1 MKNSPSSKTG
11 LLLAKLILACLI
23 VAPATVKAQTYW
35 QGGSNDF
42 NNAAYWTGAYID
54 TSGDSSPNPNC
65 DNDTGTNNVILIQA
79 GDPPWYHGDTLA
91 GNNNGNSGA
100 YLQTGGTN
108 NTGYPNNGNWLRMG
122 IASGSAGYYTLS
134 NGVVNVAGQT
144 HLGENG
150 YGYLEIDGGVY
161 NTGYNGDPGICAGDG
176 DFGPGSGTFVLNA
189 GTVNNFQESWFGEQ
203 NSSGSGTGAFIMNGG
218 TFNAQNWFVLGRN
231 GGTGTGTM
239 TGGILNFTGGGNF
252 LVGGG
257 GNGTLTQS
265 GGTINAYNAYLV
277 PQNGGGSGYDT
288 LSGSA
293 ALTVYSWL
301 AVGRGGYGEMDIS
314 GNASVTHSDSGSHF
328 DIGAGGSSATGAGV
342 LNQNGGTVTEL
353 TSDFWLGEVYTAT
366 WNLNSG
372 TANILNL
379 VMSVN
384 NGVQSTMNLS
394 GGVLNVNSISSPT
407 GQASYSVLNLN
418 GGTLRA
424 NGSSS
429 VFINGLVQASVG
441 GSVTIDSQGYN
452 ITIPQSLADNGGG
465 SLIKVGTG
473 TLALTGANG
482 YSGGT
487 TVSAGTLATTTASTG
502 GGAYSVAGGTTLS
515 VEVASAGT
523 YLPASSLAFSGPA
536 TLDINLNTFGVP
548 SAAPINVS
556 GTLTANGTVTINLA
570 SSSPLAVGT
579 IPLVQYG
586 SPAGSGTFVLGSVP
600 AGETG
605 YLSNSG
611 GLISLVITSAGAPR
625 WNGNVTGGVWDI
637 NTTTN
642 WIDLISGDPTTYHD
656 GEPVLFDDTATGT
669 TTVNVSMTVKPGSLT
684 FNNTQLPY
692 TLTGSGSISGT
703 TGVLLEG
710 SNTVSM
716 LNTGGN
722 SYTGPTVI
730 NAGTLAVASLANGGS
745 PSAIGASSASPTNLV
760 LAGGTLSYTGAAA
773 AINRGYED
781 ADTNGA
787 VDIATEGN
795 LSLSGTITVLPGTG
809 FTKAG
814 PGQLAYAN
822 SGISTLSDALGY
834 SVDQGTV
841 LFSGTGT
848 NNIAGTFLIGAAG
861 STNAAVALTNN
872 TTLNVLGGT
881 VEVGNAG
888 GSASRGAIT
897 QAGGTF
903 NAGNGQIWIGQGTGG
918 IGALILT
925 GGTFYADNWLA
936 VGRDNGTG
944 TLNVSGNA
952 VLIDN
957 GGGGNMD
964 IGTSGGF
971 GGVAGTGTLN
981 QTGGA
986 ITNTASEVWL
996 GEGASGEPASGTWN
1010 MSGGTANVGE
1020 VHVGV
1025 GGTGTS
1031 TLNVS
1036 GSASITESYLLLANY
1051 DTNTVGN
1058 VNIGSASQPGGAITV
1073 NADMDV
1079 GGQGTGT
1086 LNFVTN
1092 GGGTLTVTGTL
1103 YLSRFSQVANGT
1115 VNLNA
1120 GGTLIAGY
1128 INNGWGFQN
1137 NFSSPLDNPNAFNF
1151 NGGTLRA
1158 YVGSQYFIQPYV
1170 NAVVQSGG
1178 AIIDDGGYD
1187 ITVLAPLVNGGGG
1200 GGLTKL
1206 GVGTLILNG
1215 VNTYTGMTI
1224 VSSGTLAIASTG
1236 SIAGPVTVASGA
1248 TLAADTG
1255 SIQTAY
1261 IYNTL
1266 TLNAGSTTSMK
1277 LTPSSNDQIAGLT
1290 GVTYGGALVVNN
1302 TSGSALTAGNVF
1314 KLFNSAAPG
1323 TGNFSS
1329 VTILP
1334 AGAGTFNAAAGTLT
1348 ITSTGAPPVVN
1359 APALVNGKLVL
1370 TGSGGTAGSAYTLLS
1385 STNVTTPRADWIT
1398 NTSGVFSPTG
1408 TFSNAIPITNIPAM
1422 FFQLKT
1428 P

>member
-11 LLLAKLILACLI
+11 ILLAKLILAYLI
-23 VAPATVKAQTYW
+23 VAPAAVKAQTYW
-35 QGGSNDF
+35 QGGNNDF

-176 DFGPGSGTFVLNA
+176 DFGSGSGTFVLNA

-203 NSSGSGTGAFIMNGG
+203 NSSGSGTGTFIMNGG

-239 TGGILNFTGGGNF
+239 TGGILNFTGGGSF

-277 PQNGGGSGYDT
+277 PQNGGGSGYNT

-314 GNASVTHSDSGSHF
+314 GNASVTHNDSGSHF
-328 DIGAGGSSATGAGV
+328 DIGAGGSSATGEGV

-379 VMSVN
+379 VMAVN
-384 NGVQSTMNLS
+384 NNVLSTMNLN
-394 GGVLNVNSISSPT
+394 GGVLNVNSISSPS
-407 GQASYSVLNLN
+407 GAASLTTLNLS

-429 VFINGLVQASVG
+429 VFINGLSQATVG
-441 GSVTIDSQGYN
+441 GSVTIDTQGYN
-452 ITIPQSLADNGGG
+452 VTIPQSLQDNGGG

-473 TLALTGANG
+473 TLALTAANSYAG
-482 YSGGT
+482 ST

-502 GGAYSVAGGTTLS
+502 GGGYSVAGGSTLS
-515 VEVASAGT
+515 VEVASAGGQ
-523 YLPASSLAFSGPA
+523 LPASSLAFSGPA
-536 TLDINLNTFGVP
+536 TLDINLNTFGAP
-548 SAAPINVS
+548 SSAPISVS
-556 GTLTANGTVTINLA
+556 GTLTVNGTVTINIA
-570 SSSPLAVGT
+570 SSAPLAVGT
-579 IPLVQYG
+579 VPLVQYG
-586 SPAGSGTFVLGSVP
+586 SAAGSGTFVLGSVP

-611 GLISLVITSAGAPR
+611 GVISLVITSAGAPR
-625 WNGNVTGGVWDI
+625 WNGNVAGGIWDI
-637 NTTTN
+637 SATTN
-642 WIDLISGDPTTYHD
+642 WIDLITGNPTTYHD

-669 TTVNVSMTVKPGSLT
+669 TTVNVSTTVKPGSVT
-684 FNNTQLPY
+684 FNNTQFPY

-745 PSAIGASSASPTNLV
+745 PSGIGASTASPTNLV

-781 ADTNGA
+781 ADTNSA

-795 LSLSGTITVLPGTG
+795 LSLSGTVTVLPGTG

-822 SGISTLSDALGY
+822 SGINTLSDALGY
-834 SVDQGTV
+834 TVAQGTV
-841 LFSGTGT
+841 LFNGTGT
-848 NNIAGTFLIGAAG
+848 NNIVGTFDIGPAG
-861 STNAAVALTNN
+861 STNATVALTNN
-872 TTLNVLGGT
+872 TTVNVLGG
-881 VEVGNAG
+881 
-888 GSASRGAIT
+888 
-897 QAGGTF
+897 
-903 NAGNGQIWIGQGTGG
+903 QIWVGQGVGG
-918 IGALILT
+918 VGALTLS

-944 TLNVSGNA
+944 TLNISGNA

-971 GGVAGTGTLN
+971 GGATGTGTLN
-981 QTGGA
+981 QTGGF

-996 GEGASGEPASGTWN
+996 GEGASGEPVTGTWN
-1010 MSGGTANVGE
+1010 MSGGTAVVGE

-1036 GSASITESYLLLANY
+1036 GSANITESYLLLADY
-1051 DTNTVGN
+1051 DANSTGN
-1058 VNIGSASQPGGAITV
+1058 VNIGSTSNPGGTVTV
-1073 NADMDV
+1073 NANMDV

-1092 GGGTLTVTGTL
+1092 GGGTLTVTGTI

-1158 YVGSQYFIQPYV
+1158 YVGSPYFIQPYV

-1178 AIIDDGGYD
+1178 AIIDDGGYS
-1187 ITVLAPLVNGGGG
+1187 ITVLAALVNGGGG

-1215 VNTYTGMTI
+1215 VNTYTGMTV
-1224 VSSGTLAIASTG
+1224 VSSGTLEIAPTG
-1236 SIAGPVTVASGA
+1236 SIAGPVTVDSGA

-1302 TSGSALTAGNVF
+1302 TSGSALTAGSVF

-1359 APALVNGKLVL
+1359 APVISGGNLIL
-1370 TGSGGTAGSAYTLLS
+1370 TGSGGTPGNEYTLLS
-1385 STNVTTPRADWIT
+1385 TTNVATPLADWTT
-1398 NTSGVFSPTG
+1398 NTTGTFSSTG
-1408 TFSNAIPITNIPAM
+1408 TFSNAIPVTNTPPAK
-1422 FFQLKT
+1422 FFELRT